1 MAKLFVFGIGGTGS
15 RVLRSLTMMLAAGVD
30 TNGYE
35 IVPIIIDPDGSNYDL
50 TLNITLM
57 NQYNKI
63 RGKLNFAQSKNKFF
77 KTPIHEGENG
87 YMLNVKN
94 TNNNQT

>member
-77 KTPIHEGENG
+77 KTI
-87 YMLNVKN
+87 N
-94 TNNNQT
+94 TIMWFISFKFF